1 MSGLAEILLKE
12 GFRISGSDAH
22 PSQLTSHLEQ
32 LGARIYIGQSAAN
45 IDQEPGIDVAVY
57 TAAIHEDNPELKA
70 VRERGIP
77 TLTRAQ
83 LLGEMMRNYRQAVA
97 VAGTHGKT
105 TTTSMIT
112 DMLLAGA
119 LNPTISVGGI
129 LKDIGGNIR
138 VGGSELF
145 VTEAC
150 EYTNSF
156 LSFYP
161 TAEVIL
167 NIEEDHLD
175 FFKDIQDIRHSFG
188 EFVKRLPDGGLLVI
202 NSGIDRPEEIKKK
215 KKCRVVT
222 FGKGTDSD
230 YTAENITYDEF
241 ARPSYDLVIRGEHVG
256 RVTLGVTGE
265 HNVYN
270 SLAALAVVL
279 ELGVNL
285 DAAIAGLKVFGGTDR
300 RFEKKGV
307 VGGVTIIDDY
317 AHHPQEIHAT
327 LEAARH
333 YPHRKLWCVF
343 QPHTYTRTK
352 AFMDQFAQELARA
365 DEVIVADIYAARE
378 TDHLGISSANLVE
391 KIRARGTKAHYVP
404 SFDEIE
410 TFILQNCVQGDVL
423 ITMGAGDI
431 VKVGEKLLGI

>member
-167 NIEEDHLD
+167 NIEEDYLD

-202 NSGIDRPEEIKKK
+202 NSGIDRPEEIVGEKKG
-215 KKCRVVT
+215 RVVT

-230 YTAENITYDEF
+230 DTAENITFDGF

-256 RVTLGVTGE
+256 RVTLGVTE
-265 HNVYN
+265 DHNVYN

-333 YPHRKLWCVF
+333 YPHRKLWCEY
-343 QPHTYTRTK
+343 QPHTYTRIN
-352 AFMDQFAQELARA
+352 AIMVVFAQELGRA
-365 DEVIVADIYAARE
+365 VGCIVADIYAARE

>member
-167 NIEEDHLD
+167 NI
-175 FFKDIQDIRHSFG
+175 
-188 EFVKRLPDGGLLVI
+188 
-202 NSGIDRPEEIKKK
+202 
-215 KKCRVVT
+215 
-222 FGKGTDSD
+222 
-230 YTAENITYDEF
+230 
-241 ARPSYDLVIRGEHVG
+241 
-256 RVTLGVTGE
+256 
-265 HNVYN
+265 
-270 SLAALAVVL
+270 
-279 ELGVNL
+279 
-285 DAAIAGLKVFGGTDR
+285 
-300 RFEKKGV
+300 
-307 VGGVTIIDDY
+307 
-317 AHHPQEIHAT
+317 
-327 LEAARH
+327 
-333 YPHRKLWCVF
+333 
-343 QPHTYTRTK
+343 
-352 AFMDQFAQELARA
+352 
-365 DEVIVADIYAARE
+365 
-378 TDHLGISSANLVE
+378 
-391 KIRARGTKAHYVP
+391 
-404 SFDEIE
+404 
-410 TFILQNCVQGDVL
+410 
-423 ITMGAGDI
+423 
-431 VKVGEKLLGI
+431 